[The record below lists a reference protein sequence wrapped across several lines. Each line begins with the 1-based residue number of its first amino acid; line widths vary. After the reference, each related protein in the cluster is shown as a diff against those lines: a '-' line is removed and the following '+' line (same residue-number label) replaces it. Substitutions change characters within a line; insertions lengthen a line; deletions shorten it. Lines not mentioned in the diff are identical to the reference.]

1 VQWLPNRSP
10 FHTTEGTLT
19 MKKKALAVSTA
30 VVAAVLV
37 LAGCSSSG
45 NDQARQT
52 PASTSPSATQ
62 PHNHADVMFARHMI
76 PHHQQAIQMSDTVL
90 AKQGID
96 ARVVDLANT
105 IKAAQ
110 GPEIEAMQSWLSQW
124 AEPTMSMMPGMMPAQ
139 SPMPTQSG
147 APHHSGQ
154 PSAGMTP
161 SQTMMPSGTV
171 TPGVSMMPS
180 GTVLPGME
188 EGMMGMMSDADMTA
202 LQNAQGVDASKLFL
216 QQMISHH
223 QGAITM
229 AQTEIDTG
237 QYAAAVD
244 LARSIA
250 TSQQQEINTMQGILA
265 SL

>member
-1 VQWLPNRSP
+1 
-10 FHTTEGTLT
+10 
-19 MKKKALAVSTA
+19 MKRKALAVSTA
-30 VVAAVLV
+30 VVAAAVLV

-105 IKAAQ
+105 IKTAQ
-110 GPEIEAMQSWLSQW
+110 GPEIQQMQSWLSQW
-124 AEPTMSMMPGMMPAQ
+124 GEPTMSMMPGMMPGR

-147 APHHSGQ
+147 DPHHSGQ

-161 SQTMMPSGTV
+161 SQTMMPSATM
-171 TPGVSMMPS
+171 TPGMN
-180 GTVLPGME
+180 
-188 EGMMGMMSDADMTA
+188 GMMGMMSDADMAA
-202 LQNAQGVDASKLFL
+202 LRNAQGVDASKLFL
-216 QQMISHH
+216 QQMIAHH

-237 QYAAAVD
+237 QFTAAVD

-250 TSQQQEINTMQGILA
+250 TSQQQEINTMQSILA